1 MVTTPSTPRRKP
13 IFRENSQIW
22 GYIFILPN
30 FLAFVVFMVI
40 PIITSLYLSFTEWDL
55 LTEPIWVGVSN
66 YVKLVTRDRLFMSSL
81 TNTLMYSV
89 YTIPLGIAMSLGL
102 ALVLNSRLITGRT
115 FFRSVFFL
123 PHVCTLAAVALVWK
137 WFYNAEFGI
146 LNYLLGLVG
155 IPGQKWLTNRQL
167 ALPSIAIMA
176 VWKSAGYNMVIIL
189 AGLQG
194 IPSFLYEAAELDGA
208 VGVKRFWHITFPL
221 LTPTLFFILIVSTI
235 GSFQV
240 FDAIMVM
247 TQGGPANTTIV
258 YNYYLYQ
265 NAFQYFKMGY
275 ASAMAYILFLMIF
288 LITLVQVRLMGQRVA
303 YEAG

>member
-1 MVTTPSTPRRKP
+1 MVSTPPTKKRKP
-13 IFRENSQIW
+13 IFRENSSIW

-30 FLAFVVFMVI
+30 FIAFLVFMVV
-40 PIITSLYLSFTEWDL
+40 PIITSFYLSLTDWDL
-55 LTEPIWVGVSN
+55 LTDPKWVGISN
-66 YVKLVTRDRLFMSSL
+66 YVKLITRDRLFMSSL
-81 TNTLMYSV
+81 INTLMYSV
-89 YTIPLGIAMSLGL
+89 YTIPFGIFVSLCL
-102 ALVLNSRLITGRT
+102 ALALNGRLVRGRT

-123 PHVCTLAAVALVWK
+123 PHVCTMAAVALVWK

-155 IPGQKWLTNRQL
+155 IQGQKWLTNRQL
-167 ALPSIAIMA
+167 ALPSIAVMA

-194 IPSFLYEAAELDGA
+194 IPGFLYEAAELDGA
-208 VGVKRFWHITFPL
+208 MGFKRFWYITFPL

-235 GSFQV
+235 ASFQV

-258 YNYYLYQ
+258 YNYLLYQ
-265 NAFQYFKMGY
+265 NAFMNFRMGY
-275 ASAMAYILFLMIF
+275 ASAMAYILFFMIF
-288 LITLVQVRLMGQRVA
+288 VVTLLQIRLMGQSVA